1 MTRIRTALT
10 ELIGID
16 IPIVQAPMSSAAT
29 PSLAATVSNA
39 GGLGM
44 ISGTWQEPAEL
55 RQLIR
60 DVRSLTKHPFGVNL
74 GLDWDQEERLE
85 VCLSEDAPVISLF
98 WGDPTPYVGM
108 AHDGGALVM
117 HTVGSSEQARSAID
131 TGVDVVVAQ
140 GWEAGGHV
148 DSTIGNLALVP
159 AVVDVAG
166 TVPVVAAGGIADG
179 RALAAVLTLGAAGA
193 WIGTRFLL
201 THEARA
207 HEHYK
212 ARLMGAT
219 EADTAFST
227 VFDVG
232 WPDAPH
238 RTLRN
243 ATVDMWEGAGQPGMG
258 DRPGEGDVLGAYDN
272 GTPIVRYEV
281 GFPRPGA
288 SGDVDAMA
296 LYAGQGVGQVS
307 SIRGAAEVVHD
318 LAAEAYTVLRDASQL
333 FDPE

>member
-1 MTRIRTALT
+1 VTRIRTTLT

-29 PSLAATVSNA
+29 PALAATVSNA

-44 ISGTWQEPAEL
+44 ISGTWQTPAGL
-55 RQLIR
+55 RRLIR
-60 DVRSLTKHPFGVNL
+60 EVRSRTSRPFGVNL
-74 GLDWDQEERLE
+74 GLDWDQKERLE
-85 VCLSEDAPVISLF
+85 ICLEEDVSIVSLF
-98 WGDPTPYVGM
+98 WGDPEPYVEQ
-108 AHDGGALVM
+108 AHGRGALVF
-117 HTVGSSEQARSAID
+117 HTVASSHEARAAVD
-131 TGVDVVVAQ
+131 CGVDVLVAQ

-148 DSTIGNLALVP
+148 DSTIGNLALIP

-166 TVPVVAAGGIADG
+166 TLPVVAAGGVADG
-179 RALAAVLTLGAAGA
+179 RALAAVLSLGAAGA

-201 THEARA
+201 THEANA
-207 HEHYK
+207 HEHYQ
-212 ARLMGAT
+212 ARLMSAT

-227 VFDVG
+227 VFDIG

-243 ATVDMWEGAGQPGMG
+243 ATVEMWEAAGQPRMG
-258 DRPGEGDVLGAYDN
+258 ARPGEGDILGEYED
-272 GTPIVRYEV
+272 GTPIVRYAV

-296 LYAGQGVGQVS
+296 LYAGQGVGQVTS
-307 SIRGAAEVVHD
+307 MRGAADVVRG
-318 LAAEAYTVLRDASQL
+318 LADEALDVLLEACRR
-333 FDPE
+333 FDSA

>member
-1 MTRIRTALT
+1 MTRIRTSLT

-44 ISGTWQEPAEL
+44 VSGTWQAPAEL

-60 DVRSLTKHPFGVNL
+60 DVRSRTTHPFGVNL

-85 VCLSEDAPVISLF
+85 VCLNEDVPVISLF
-98 WGDPTPYVGM
+98 WGDPTRYVRA

-117 HTVGSSEQARSAID
+117 HTVASSEQARSAVD
-131 TGVDVVVAQ
+131 MGVDVVVAQ

-148 DSTIGNLALVP
+148 DSTVGNLALVP

-179 RALAAVLTLGAAGA
+179 RALAAVLAMGAAGA

-201 THEARA
+201 TPEARA
-207 HEHYK
+207 HKQYK
-212 ARLMGAT
+212 ARLMSAT

-243 ATVDMWEGAGQPGMG
+243 ATVDMWEAAGQPGVG
-258 DRPGEGDVLGAYDN
+258 DRPGEEDVLGTDEN
-272 GTPIVRYEV
+272 GGPIVRYEV

-307 SIRGAAEVVHD
+307 SIQGAADLVHD
-318 LAAEAYTVLRDASQL
+318 LAAEAYSVLRHASQL
-333 FDPE
+333 FDTE